1 MKLVKIVRII
11 DCLKKK
17 KVKTYKKC
25 SFRKDSSLSEL
36 KLGRRLSPSGFTPRS
51 KRKRYLTSY
60 SLNNLQEK
68 ELRQNLYM
76 GKIIKCLKRL
86 DYVFIEIYNK
96 TNNTY

>member
-11 DCLKKK
+11 DGLKKK
-17 KVKTYKKC
+17 EVKTYKKC

-51 KRKRYLTSY
+51 KRKRYLSSY

-86 DYVFIEIYNK
+86 DCVFIKIYNK